1 MKLHFRPPI
10 FYSKESF
17 YALQV
22 KETDI
27 NYPTGCLSLSD
38 DTTVFIPEINDS
50 DKEAL
55 AAVIKDEI
63 NEWFAQPL
71 QLSTLIKRLQ
81 FEFIALKDLDR
92 GGWVQFHWSPVNL
105 KVKSSTFIL
114 VFGVSAIT
122 TCNPRIPIGFL
133 EPEETPSKSGVEEVR
148 NIVIQPSGSDMVDIP
163 DLPLAETSSSV
174 ALQFS
179 KNEYERLDA
188 IRRAK
193 LKASIARLKLLEL
206 KREYSM
212 EYGEKAE
219 SSESDL
225 ESESSVS
232 EPE

>member
-122 TCNPRIPIGFL
+122 TCIPIDFL

-163 DLPLAETSSSV
+163 DLPLAETSSSL

-206 KREYSM
+206 KREYSI

-225 ESESSVS
+225 ESSVS

>member
-63 NEWFAQPL
+63 NERFAQTL
-71 QLSTLIKRLQ
+71 QLYKLIKRLQ

-122 TCNPRIPIGFL
+122 TCNPRIPIDFL

-163 DLPLAETSSSV
+163 DLPLAETSSSL

-206 KREYSM
+206 KREYSI

-225 ESESSVS
+225 ESSVS

>member
-10 FYSKESF
+10 FYSKDSF
-17 YALQV
+17 YALIV

-27 NYPTGCLSLSD
+27 DFPTGCLSLKD
-38 DTTVFIPEINDS
+38 DKTVFIPDIDTS
-50 DKEAL
+50 DKETL

-63 NEWFAQPL
+63 SEWFAQPL

-81 FEFIALKDLDR
+81 FEFTTFNDLDR
-92 GGWVQFHWSPVNL
+92 EEWAQFHWSPTTL
-105 KVKSSTFIL
+105 KVKSNTFIL
-114 VFGVSAIT
+114 VFAVSAIT
-122 TCNPRIPIGFL
+122 RCNPRIPIDFL
-133 EPEETPSKSGVEEVR
+133 EPEESPSKPEVEEVR